1 MLKHVWTVMGI
12 FKEIDHVFY
21 DLIMQLILK
30 EILLLQ
36 KILDNVPDE

>member
-1 MLKHVWTVMGI
+1 MGI

-30 EILLLQ
+30 EVLLLQ
-36 KILDNVPDE
+36 KILDNVPNE